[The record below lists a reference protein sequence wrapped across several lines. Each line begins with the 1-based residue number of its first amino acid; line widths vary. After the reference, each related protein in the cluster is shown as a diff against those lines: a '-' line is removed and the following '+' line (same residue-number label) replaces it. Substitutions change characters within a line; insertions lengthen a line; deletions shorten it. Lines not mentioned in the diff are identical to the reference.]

1 MITLG
6 IVPDGNAVQGKGDAS
21 NTPFHR
27 HYNMINDT
35 EKLSRNI
42 EL

>member
-6 IVPDGNAVQGKGDAS
+6 IATDGNTVQGKSDAS

-35 EKLSRNI
+35 EKLSHNI